1 VLAFQT
7 RKKRTDVR
15 FPLSLNGDYFG
26 VVVVGSLPLDFLE
39 VDFLEE
45 DFLEEDF
52 LEEDFLEDLLDFFS
66 LFGASAE
73 GEPDGAGACAATVKV
88 NAAKIM
94 ATAAEIRR
102 FIVYFLS
109 YMGAG
114 TARHLTSYR

>member
-39 VDFLEE
+39 V

>member
-1 VLAFQT
+1 MLAFQT

-39 VDFLEE
+39 V
-45 DFLEEDF
+45 DF